1 MAIRFPCPQC
11 HQRLSVATQKA
22 ELDVR
27 CPRCRQ
33 IVRVP
38 AATVPAAST
47 GSHIPP
53 PPPLP
58 AGYEEVIPHVPIAER
73 VDELVYAEGDGERTA
88 SASRPEQTVSVPR
101 SLIYFQGFLLG
112 AVALVFFV
120 FGMIVGGRSDS
131 ATTGLPGQPCTVVG
145 VVMYDS
151 PTRQAVPDTDS
162 TVIIVPLAARPDQK
176 ATATGLCPGDPPASE
191 EHAGVAMI
199 RSLGG
204 DYARVD
210 RNGRFRVR
218 VMTPGRYYLLVVSR
232 HATRAGNEQPQ
243 AKDLAQIGRYVVPAT
258 SLLEN
263 QRYTW
268 QELQI
273 RADDE
278 FTHTF

>member
-1 MAIRFPCPQC
+1 M
-11 HQRLSVATQKA
+11 
-22 ELDVR
+22 
-27 CPRCRQ
+27 
-33 IVRVP
+33 
-38 AATVPAAST
+38 
-47 GSHIPP
+47 
-53 PPPLP
+53 
-58 AGYEEVIPHVPIAER
+58 
-73 VDELVYAEGDGERTA
+73 
-88 SASRPEQTVSVPR
+88 
-101 SLIYFQGFLLG
+101 G

-131 ATTGLPGQPCTVVG
+131 GDTALPSQPCTVSG
-145 VVMYDS
+145 VVMYDN
-151 PTRQAVPDTDS
+151 PARQSVPDADS

-176 ATATGLCPGDPPASE
+176 ATVEGLRPGDPPASE

-232 HATRAGNEQPQ
+232 HASREGNEQPQ

-268 QELQI
+268 QELRI